1 MPCNYSD
8 MYNSLSIL
16 HKKNSSTIT
25 NLLEKNKKLCEEISL
40 KDIELEKSK
49 EKMKEHIK
57 QIEDLTDEVKKLKK
71 TK

>member
-57 QIEDLTDEVKKLKK
+57 
-71 TK
+71 